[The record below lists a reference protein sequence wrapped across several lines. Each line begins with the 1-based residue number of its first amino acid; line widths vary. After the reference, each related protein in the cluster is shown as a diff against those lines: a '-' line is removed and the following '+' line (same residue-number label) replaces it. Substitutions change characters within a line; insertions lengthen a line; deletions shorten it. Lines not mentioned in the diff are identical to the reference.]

1 MLCSVLFLSLTSDP
15 ALQKTGRHL
24 SPREHDFRAWWVG
37 FYVVVHCDW
46 YGVVK
51 PQDSCFFSANE
62 KANPVQFQPT
72 AAVFCSGRRK
82 QWVRWDLWTV
92 YNAWCMHAWIEFVAL
107 SDEGYRKHTQQ
118 RRHPH
123 PKSLLRCS
131 DVLLYACAW
140 WQLASWTE
148 NGVLNCHLSNYSL
161 HIYKISVLYNISVN
175 YCEYKSW
182 IAF

>member
-1 MLCSVLFLSLTSDP
+1 MLCSVLFLSLTSWTTFISKRTWFPCMMSWFLRSRTLRLVWGCKAPRFLLFLCKWKSKPCPIP
-15 ALQKTGRHL
+15 A
-24 SPREHDFRAWWVG
+24 D
-37 FYVVVHCDW
+37 
-46 YGVVK
+46 
-51 PQDSCFFSANE
+51 
-62 KANPVQFQPT
+62 
-72 AAVFCSGRRK
+72 CSGLLLRRRK